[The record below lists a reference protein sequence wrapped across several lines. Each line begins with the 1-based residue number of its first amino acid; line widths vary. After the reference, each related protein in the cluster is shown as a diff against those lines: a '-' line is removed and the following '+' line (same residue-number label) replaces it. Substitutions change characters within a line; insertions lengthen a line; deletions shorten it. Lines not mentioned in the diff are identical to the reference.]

1 MTGLLVV
8 VAVAVIL
15 VATLGGRSRDGL
27 ESKDAAVPARA
38 ADKYD
43 ATESPSSVARSLSGI
58 SEQRKRKIVTAAFAC
73 QKADFFRR
81 QAEAVGG
88 ARGGNALPGLS
99 EVQRR
104 YFQEAESVCASDP
117 AARTAP
123 VDDFLADLAQGG
135 NMAAASCYLA
145 GGIRERRH
153 GIAPPDNP
161 RYRQL
166 APVLVERG
174 VRAGSWAVVSQASAI
189 NSLRSAGSPYIH
201 LPPPDLI
208 ANYRYTRLKQIG
220 AVDNEKLELD
230 AVLTDLAKALPEAA
244 VKKADK
250 EAEEL
255 FRSHFTKSGP
265 YRYRD
270 QTLCDSF

>member
-1 MTGLLVV
+1 M
-8 VAVAVIL
+8 
-15 VATLGGRSRDGL
+15 
-27 ESKDAAVPARA
+27 
-38 ADKYD
+38 
-43 ATESPSSVARSLSGI
+43 
-58 SEQRKRKIVTAAFAC
+58 
-73 QKADFFRR
+73 
-81 QAEAVGG
+81 
-88 ARGGNALPGLS
+88 
-99 EVQRR
+99 
-104 YFQEAESVCASDP
+104 
-117 AARTAP
+117 
-123 VDDFLADLAQGG
+123 
-135 NMAAASCYLA
+135 
-145 GGIRERRH
+145 
-153 GIAPPDNP
+153 
-161 RYRQL
+161 
-166 APVLVERG
+166 
-174 VRAGSWAVVSQASAI
+174 VSQASAI

>member
-1 MTGLLVV
+1 MNGLLVIAS
-8 VAVAVIL
+8 VAVLL

-27 ESKDAAVPARA
+27 EPKDAAAPARA
-38 ADKYD
+38 SN
-43 ATESPSSVARSLSGI
+43 ESDTAAEGPSSMAPDPSGI

-73 QKADFFRR
+73 RKADYFRQ
-81 QAEAVGG
+81 QAEVLGG
-88 ARGGNALPGLS
+88 ARGGNALPVLS

-135 NMAAASCYLA
+135 NMTAASCYLA

-174 VRAGSWAVVSQASAI
+174 GKGR
-189 NSLRSAGSPYIH
+189 
-201 LPPPDLI
+201 
-208 ANYRYTRLKQIG
+208 
-220 AVDNEKLELD
+220 
-230 AVLTDLAKALPEAA
+230 
-244 VKKADK
+244 
-250 EAEEL
+250 
-255 FRSHFTKSGP
+255 
-265 YRYRD
+265 
-270 QTLCDSF
+270 